1 MYLVINN
8 ENYSLTRRKLMN
20 NSVTY
25 YGMSEIPD
33 IVSGIITMYR
43 DDGFEMS
50 ADDADSYARQV
61 KSGTVL
67 VLTNEPEPPEPP
79 DPQISDHE
87 AVAIITDTLTT
98 SEALNIIT
106 GVTPLT

>member
-25 YGMSEIPD
+25 YGMTEMPET
-33 IVSGIITMYR
+33 VSGTITMYR

-50 ADDADSYARQV
+50 TDEADSYARQV

-67 VLTNEPEPPEPP
+67 TLTNEPEPPEPP
-79 DPQISDHE
+79 EPQIGDDA
-87 AVAIITDTLTT
+87 AVAITTDALPP
-98 SEALNIIT
+98 SEAPNIIM
-106 GVTPLT
+106 GGNEH

>member
-1 MYLVINN
+1 MYLKINN
-8 ENYSLTRRKLMN
+8 ENYPLRRRKLTAH
-20 NSVTY
+20 SVTY
-25 YGMSEIPD
+25 YGMTEMPET
-33 IVSGIITMYR
+33 VSGTITMYR

-50 ADDADSYARQV
+50 TDDADSYARQL

-67 VLTNEPEPPEPP
+67 VLTNEPEPAP
-79 DPQISDHE
+79 PQISDDE

-106 GVTPLT
+106 GGTT

>member
-8 ENYSLTRRKLMN
+8 QHYPMRRRKLTAQ
-20 NSVTY
+20 SVTY
-25 YGMSEIPD
+25 YGMTELPET
-33 IVSGIITMYR
+33 VSGTITMYR

-50 ADDADSYARQV
+50 VDDADSYAHHV

-67 VLTNEPEPPEPP
+67 TLTNEPEPTEPP
-79 DPQISDHE
+79 EPQISDDE

-106 GVTPLT
+106 GGNEE

>member
-1 MYLVINN
+1 MYLTINN
-8 ENYSLTRRKLMN
+8 QSYPLRRRRLTSQ
-20 NSVTY
+20 SVTY
-25 YGMSEIPD
+25 YGMTEMPET
-33 IVSGIITMYR
+33 VSGTITMYR

-50 ADDADSYARQV
+50 VDDADSYARQV

-67 VLTNEPEPPEPP
+67 VLTNEPEPPEP
-79 DPQISDHE
+79 QISDDE

-106 GVTPLT
+106 GGNDE

>member
-20 NSVTY
+20 DSVTY
-25 YGMSEIPD
+25 YGMTEMPET
-33 IVSGIITMYR
+33 VSGTITMYR

-50 ADDADSYARQV
+50 VDDADSYARQV
-61 KSGTVL
+61 KGGTVL
-67 VLTNEPEPPEPP
+67 VLTNEPEPPEP
-79 DPQISDHE
+79 QISDDE

-106 GVTPLT
+106 GGNE

>member
-1 MYLVINN
+1 MYLTINN
-8 ENYSLTRRKLMN
+8 QNYPLRHRRLTDQ
-20 NSVTY
+20 SVTY
-25 YGMSEIPD
+25 YGMTEMPETI
-33 IVSGIITMYR
+33 SGTITMYR

-50 ADDADSYARQV
+50 VDDADSYARQV

-67 VLTNEPEPPEPP
+67 VLTNEPEPPEP
-79 DPQISDHE
+79 QISDDE

-106 GVTPLT
+106 GGNDK

>member
-8 ENYSLTRRKLMN
+8 QNYPLRRRKLTAQ
-20 NSVTY
+20 SVTY
-25 YGMSEIPD
+25 FGMTEMPET
-33 IVSGIITMYR
+33 VSGMITMYR

-50 ADDADSYARQV
+50 TDDSDSYARQV
-61 KSGTVL
+61 KGGTLL

-79 DPQISDHE
+79 EPQISDDE

-106 GVTPLT
+106 GGNE

>member
-1 MYLVINN
+1 MYLTINN
-8 ENYSLTRRKLMN
+8 QNYPLRRRRLTDQ
-20 NSVTY
+20 SVTY
-25 YGMSEIPD
+25 YGMTEMPET
-33 IVSGIITMYR
+33 VSGTITMYR

-50 ADDADSYARQV
+50 TDDADSYARQV

-67 VLTNEPEPPEPP
+67 TLTNEPEPPEP
-79 DPQISDHE
+79 QISDDE

-106 GVTPLT
+106 GGNDE

>member
-25 YGMSEIPD
+25 YGMTEMPET
-33 IVSGIITMYR
+33 VSGTITMYR

-50 ADDADSYARQV
+50 VDDADSYARQV

-67 VLTNEPEPPEPP
+67 VLTNEPEPPAPP
-79 DPQISDHE
+79 EPQIRDDE
-87 AVAIITDTLTT
+87 AVAIITDTLTN

-106 GVTPLT
+106 GGNE

>member
-25 YGMSEIPD
+25 YGMTEMPET
-33 IVSGIITMYR
+33 VSGTITMYR

-50 ADDADSYARQV
+50 VDDADSYARHV

-67 VLTNEPEPPEPP
+67 TLTNEPEPPEPP
-79 DPQISDHE
+79 EPQISDDE

-106 GVTPLT
+106 GGNEE

>member
-1 MYLVINN
+1 MYLTINN
-8 ENYSLTRRKLMN
+8 KNYPLRRRRLTSQ
-20 NSVTY
+20 SVTY
-25 YGMSEIPD
+25 YGMTEMPET
-33 IVSGIITMYR
+33 VSGTITMYR

-50 ADDADSYARQV
+50 TEDADNYARQV

-67 VLTNEPEPPEPP
+67 VLTNEPEPPEP
-79 DPQISDHE
+79 QISDDE

-106 GVTPLT
+106 GGTT

>member
-1 MYLVINN
+1 MYLTINN
-8 ENYSLTRRKLMN
+8 QSYPLRRRRLTSQ
-20 NSVTY
+20 SVTY
-25 YGMSEIPD
+25 YGMTEMPETI
-33 IVSGIITMYR
+33 SGMITMYR

-50 ADDADSYARQV
+50 VDDADSYARQV

-67 VLTNEPEPPEPP
+67 VLTNEPEPPEP
-79 DPQISDHE
+79 QISDDE

-106 GVTPLT
+106 GGNEE

>member
-1 MYLVINN
+1 MYLTINN
-8 ENYSLTRRKLMN
+8 KNYPLRRRKLTAQ
-20 NSVTY
+20 SVTY
-25 YGMSEIPD
+25 YGMTDMPET
-33 IVSGIITMYR
+33 VSGTITMYR

-50 ADDADSYARQV
+50 VDDADSYARQV

-67 VLTNEPEPPEPP
+67 VLTNEPEPPEP
-79 DPQISDHE
+79 QISDDE

-106 GVTPLT
+106 GGTT

>member
-8 ENYSLTRRKLMN
+8 ENYSLTRRKLMD

-25 YGMSEIPD
+25 YGMETIPET
-33 IVSGIITMYR
+33 VSGTITMYR

-50 ADDADSYARQV
+50 VDDADSYARQV

-79 DPQISDHE
+79 EPQISDDE

-106 GVTPLT
+106 GGTT

>member
-25 YGMSEIPD
+25 YGMSEMPET
-33 IVSGIITMYR
+33 VSGTITMYR
-43 DDGFEMS
+43 DDGFEMYT
-50 ADDADSYARQV
+50 DDADSYARQV

-67 VLTNEPEPPEPP
+67 TLTNEPEPPEPP
-79 DPQISDHE
+79 EPQISDDE

-106 GVTPLT
+106 GGNEE

>member
-33 IVSGIITMYR
+33 TVSGIITMYR

-50 ADDADSYARQV
+50 TDDADSYARQV

-67 VLTNEPEPPEPP
+67 TLTNEPEPPEPP
-79 DPQISDHE
+79 EPQISDDE

-106 GVTPLT
+106 GGNEE

>member
-1 MYLVINN
+1 MYLTINN
-8 ENYSLTRRKLMN
+8 QNYPLRRRRLTDQ
-20 NSVTY
+20 SVTY
-25 YGMSEIPD
+25 YGMETMPD
-33 IVSGIITMYR
+33 TVSGTITMYR

-50 ADDADSYARQV
+50 TDNADSYTRQV

-67 VLTNEPEPPEPP
+67 VLTNEPEPPEP
-79 DPQISDHE
+79 QISDDE

-106 GVTPLT
+106 GGIT

>member
-1 MYLVINN
+1 MYLTINN
-8 ENYSLTRRKLMN
+8 QSYPLRRRRLTSQ
-20 NSVTY
+20 SVTY
-25 YGMSEIPD
+25 YGMTEMPET
-33 IVSGIITMYR
+33 VSGTITMYR

-50 ADDADSYARQV
+50 VDDADSYARQV

-67 VLTNEPEPPEPP
+67 VLTNEPEPPEP
-79 DPQISDHE
+79 QISDDE

-106 GVTPLT
+106 GGTT